1 MTGLELILVAL
12 ILLLALLRPTLGAN
26 LFASAEKSF
35 SAFAQRRTASVILC
49 AGLAIAARA
58 AALPIIPATNPSV
71 HDDFSFLLASDTFA
85 HGRLAN
91 PPHPMWKHFETF
103 HVIWHPTYASMYQ
116 PAQGM
121 VLAVGQ
127 LLTGRAFWGVCLG
140 LALMCGAICWML
152 QGWLSPNWALL
163 GGILLAMRLSMFTYW
178 SNSYYGGQVAA
189 FGGALV
195 LGALPRM
202 KKANSAR
209 QAAAMGILM
218 GLGLGILANSRPYEG
233 LILSLPIAVALL
245 FWMFSR
251 GPAEQRASQSAQP
264 RTTPRAQ
271 IVPAISALAITL
283 ILCGAFTSYY
293 FWRVTGSPF
302 RFPYQVNRQTYAI
315 APYFLW
321 QSLRHAPNYD
331 HQVMENFYVNV
342 EIPMFRETQSLPR
355 LIGNEAGRVEEFWFF
370 FLGPLLTIPLLLG
383 IAGIPYGLRWR
394 DIDPNTRFLL
404 SVFGISVAGLAI
416 DVYFAPHYV
425 APMLGVVIALF
436 LLAFSRARRWT
447 LRGKPVGLF
456 LTRTCILAS
465 LLMPFSRF
473 ALSALHLPE
482 PVDRPQTCCS
492 STPGNWY
499 RAGIET
505 KLESLGGKHL
515 VMVRYT
521 PAHNPVNEWVYNR
534 ANIDASPVVWA
545 RDMGAS
551 DNEELL
557 RYYPDRRIWLVQP
570 DANPPSLG
578 PYIPEENVYH

>member
-1 MTGLELILVAL
+1 MTALELILVAL

-26 LFASAEKSF
+26 FFASAEKNFTSI
-35 SAFAQRRTASVILC
+35 AHRRATSVLLC
-49 AGLAIAARA
+49 AALAIVARA
-58 AALPIIPATNPSV
+58 AALPVIPATNPSV

-103 HVIWHPTYASMYQ
+103 HIIWHPTYASMYQ

-127 LLTGRAFWGVCLG
+127 VLTGRAFWGVCLG

-152 QGWLSPNWALL
+152 QGWLSPSWALL
-163 GGILLAMRLSMFTYW
+163 GGMLLAMRLSMFTYW

-202 KKANSAR
+202 KNAKSAR
-209 QAAAMGILM
+209 EAAAMGAIM
-218 GLGLGILANSRPYEG
+218 GAGLGVLANSRPYEG

-245 FWMFSR
+245 FWIFR
-251 GPAEQRASQSAQP
+251 KQHAP
-264 RTTPRAQ
+264 TPSTETSSTKT
-271 IVPAISALAITL
+271 PAIAALAITL
-283 ILCGAFTSYY
+283 ALFAAFTSYY
-293 FWRVTGSPF
+293 FYRVTGSPF

-321 QSLRHAPNYD
+321 QSLHPAPHYD

-342 EIPMFRETQSLPR
+342 EIPMFRETQTLPR

-383 IAGIPYGLRWR
+383 IASIPYGLRWR
-394 DIDPNTRFLL
+394 DIAPNTRFLL
-404 SVFGISVAGLAI
+404 VVFLTSVAGLAI

-425 APMLGVVIALF
+425 APMLGAVIALF
-436 LLAFSRARRWT
+436 LLAFSRARRWQV
-447 LRGKPVGLF
+447 RGKPIGLF
-456 LTRTCILAS
+456 LTRTCVLAS
-465 LLMPFSRF
+465 LLMPLSRF
-473 ALSALHLPE
+473 ALPLLHLPD

-499 RAGIET
+499 RAGIES
-505 KLESLGGKHL
+505 KLETLGGKHL
-515 VMVRYT
+515 VMVRYM
-521 PAHNPVNEWVYNR
+521 PQHNPVNEWVYNR
-534 ANIDASPVVWA
+534 ANIDASSVVWA
-545 RDMGAS
+545 RDMGAKE
-551 DNEELL
+551 NGELL
-557 RYYPDRRIWLVQP
+557 HYYPDRLVWLVQP
-570 DANPPSLG
+570 DANPPTLG
-578 PYIPEENVYH
+578 PYVPEENVYH